1 MNKSTKNKIIILLIT
16 VMLLTAGLFY
26 FWNKYIKRGTPGQ
39 TIENLDDSF
48 PFGSGSS
55 KDTQFPSSAS
65 NRGEQ
70 GSIGDEAEMPI
81 LRQISDKPIA
91 GGIAFNNGDATT
103 IRYVERGT
111 GHIVETTSDSFESNK
126 VSNTTI
132 PKVPQAIWSS
142 GGQSVIMR
150 YLKEGT
156 ESIYSFSADIVKATT
171 TQDVSK
177 NPKSA
182 FLPLNI
188 AQMSINPSGD
198 RIFYLTK
205 DESGSIG
212 AISNTDGSKKSR
224 SFQFTITEWLASWP
238 NKDIIVLAT
247 KPSSVAAGYLFFLN
261 EKTGGSD
268 KILSGINGLTALV
281 SSTTKN
287 ILYSESA
294 DGSIKL
300 NYYNL
305 KNNQNKTLS
314 FKTLP
319 EKCVWSKIEELT
331 VYCAVP
337 KTIED
342 GEYPDSWYQGFMS
355 FNDNIWKIDLK
366 TNSSELVYNLQKESG
381 EEFDIVDPFLS
392 DNDEYLLFTNKKDLT
407 FWSLSLKKQQ
417 LNKNQSKNSGYF

>member
-1 MNKSTKNKIIILLIT
+1 MNKSTKNKILILLIT

-26 FWNKYIKRGTPGQ
+26 FWNKYMKRGAPGQ
-39 TIENLDDSF
+39 AIENPDDSF
-48 PFGSGSS
+48 PFGSGSG

-65 NRGEQ
+65 NRSER
-70 GSIGDEAEMPI
+70 GSIDDEAEMPI

-91 GGIAFNNGDATT
+91 GGIAFNNGSTT
-103 IRYVERGT
+103 VIRYVERGT
-111 GHIVETTSDSFESNK
+111 GHIVETTGDSFESNK

-142 GGQSVIMR
+142 GGQSVIMH

-156 ESIYSFSADIVKATT
+156 DNIFSFSANIVKATT

-188 AQMSINPSGD
+188 TQLSINPSGD
-198 RIFYLTK
+198 KIFYLTK
-205 DESGSIG
+205 NEGGSIG
-212 AISNTDGSKKSR
+212 AISNTDGSKKNQL
-224 SFQFTITEWLASWP
+224 FQFTITEWLASWP

-247 KPSSVAAGYLFFLN
+247 KPSFATAGYLFFLN
-261 EKTGGSD
+261 EKTGRND
-268 KILSGINGLTALV
+268 KILSGVNGLTALV

-287 ILYSESA
+287 ILYSASA
-294 DGSIKL
+294 EDSIKL

-305 KNNQNKTLS
+305 KNNQNMTLS

-331 VYCAVP
+331 IYCAVP

-342 GEYPDSWYQGFMS
+342 GEYPDIWYQGLAS
-355 FNDNIWKIDLK
+355 FNDNIWKVDLK
-366 TNSSELVYNLQKESG
+366 TSSSELVYNLQKESG
-381 EEFDIVDPFLS
+381 KKFDLMNPFLS
-392 DNDEYLLFTNKKDLT
+392 GNDEYLFFTNKKDLT
-407 FWSLSLKKQQ
+407 FWSLSLKKQ
-417 LNKNQSKNSGYF
+417 LINKTEEGGSFR

>member
-1 MNKSTKNKIIILLIT
+1 MNKPTKNIILILLIIAI
-16 VMLLTAGLFY
+16 LLAAGLFY
-26 FWNKYIKRGTPGQ
+26 FWNKYIKNATPPQ
-39 TIENLDDSF
+39 TTENPSDF
-48 PFGSGSS
+48 PFGSGSG

-65 NRGEQ
+65 NRSEQ

-91 GGIAFNNGDATT
+91 GGIAFDNGSATV

-111 GHIVETTSDSFESNK
+111 GHIVETASDSFESNK

-132 PKVPQAIWSS
+132 PKVPQAIWTPN
-142 GGQSVIMR
+142 GQSVIMR
-150 YLKEGT
+150 YLKDGA
-156 ESIYSFSADIVKATT
+156 ESIYSFSANIVKATT

-188 AQMSINPSGD
+188 TQLSINPSGD
-198 RIFYLTK
+198 KIFYLTK
-205 DESGSIG
+205 DEGGSIG
-212 AISNTDGSKKSR
+212 VVSSTDGSKKSQ
-224 SFQFTITEWLASWP
+224 SFQFAITEWLASWP

-247 KPSSVAAGYLFFLN
+247 KPSSVATGYLFFLN
-261 EKTGGSD
+261 EKTGGND

-305 KNNQNKTLS
+305 KNNQNRTLS

-319 EKCVWSKIEELT
+319 EKCAWSKIEELT
-331 VYCAVP
+331 IYCAVP
-337 KTIED
+337 RTIED
-342 GEYPDSWYQGFMS
+342 GEYPDIWYQGVVS

-366 TNSSELVYNLQKESG
+366 TSSSELVYNLQKESG
-381 EEFDIVDPFLS
+381 KEFDLMNPFLS
-392 DNDEYLLFTNKKDLT
+392 GDDEYLFFPNKKYLT
-407 FWSLSLKKQQ
+407 FWSLSLKTQ
-417 LNKNQSKNSGYF
+417 LINKTEEGGSFR